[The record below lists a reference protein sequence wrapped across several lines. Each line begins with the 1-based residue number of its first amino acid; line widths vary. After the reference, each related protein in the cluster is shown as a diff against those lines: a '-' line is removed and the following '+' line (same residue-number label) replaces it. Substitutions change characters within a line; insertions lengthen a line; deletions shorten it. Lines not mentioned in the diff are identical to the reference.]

1 MTRELASV
9 DGGSNG
15 PDRCQGLPCQEN
27 IPDGV
32 VPKPH
37 REKDR
42 SHAARR
48 AEQLDELERAA
59 AELARFAA

>member
-15 PDRCQGLPCQEN
+15 RYRCLGLPCQEN

-48 AEQLDELERAA
+48 AEPLDEPERAA
-59 AELARFAA
+59 VELAFFAA